1 MKDWGRKRVVL
12 LRTLAALTGA
22 GVFLFAYPSLS
33 PLLEALLGR
42 ATLFSAALAMPGGAL
57 ETVRQRYAP
66 ELYQEDD
73 GPQPAPP
80 SSQSQAPGSSSAP
93 GEEAP
98 SPSQGDPAPS
108 SQPQQPPAQLLPP
121 LPQGEPPEIPEEYQ
135 APLHQVNMTG
145 ESGNPAFCRYK
156 FGWIRNYTKLE
167 LTEIDQVLET
177 PAALTL
183 EPGPE
188 PQVLIYHTHTTESYE
203 EWDGDIYDSRNNWR
217 SQDNTANMAAVGEE
231 LAQALEAHGI
241 GVIHDITQHDYP
253 AYNGAYDRS
262 KAVAE
267 QWLERYP
274 SIKVVFDVHRD
285 ALVGNEGEVY
295 KLVSDEAGQKVAQV
309 MMVLGTDAG
318 GADHPRW
325 KDNLAFALKL
335 QRNLVKGY
343 ASLARPTVLRK
354 SRYNQQLC
362 PGSVLVEVGGHGNS
376 LSEAIAGGRLWADNV
391 ARTLLEMKE

>member
-1 MKDWGRKRVVL
+1 MENRMGRALRRGVALGLALAAAWGVSLTADLGGVKEDLTALGEEPAMAVWLMKSQLGELPGRERGLTGWGRL
-12 LRTLAALTGA
+12 LLKA
-22 GVFLFAYPSLS
+22 S
-33 PLLEALLGR
+33 PLLAAGEGAVLERRENREAPEETGEPDLGDGEDTDLPDLQPSDSGEGIVEMTGRGKEGSLYLRDGEIYVYNRTDRELDSSLLGE
-42 ATLFSAALAMPGGAL
+42 G
-57 ETVRQRYAP
+57 TVDVSLG
-66 ELYQEDD
+66 E
-73 GPQPAPP
+73 GPQ
-80 SSQSQAPGSSSAP
+80 
-93 GEEAP
+93 
-98 SPSQGDPAPS
+98 
-108 SQPQQPPAQLLPP
+108 
-121 LPQGEPPEIPEEYQ
+121 I
-135 APLHQVNMTG
+135 
-145 ESGNPAFCRYK
+145 
-156 FGWIRNYTKLE
+156 
-167 LTEIDQVLET
+167 
-177 PAALTL
+177 
-183 EPGPE
+183 
-188 PQVLIYHTHTTESYE
+188 LILHTHGSEAYSMADGDTYE
-203 EWDGDIYDSRNNWR
+203 ESDPYRTTDCTHNVVR
-217 SQDNTANMAAVGEE
+217 VGEE
-231 LAQALEAHGI
+231 MATVFRAYGFQ
-241 GVIHDITQHDYP
+241 VVHDTTLCDYP

-325 KDNLAFALKL
+325 KDNLAFALSL

-354 SRYNQQLC
+354 ARYNQQLC

>member
-1 MKDWGRKRVVL
+1 MENRMGRALRRGVALGLALAAAWGVSLTADLGGVKEDLTALGEEPAMAVWLMKSQLGELPGREQGLTGWGRL
-12 LRTLAALTGA
+12 LLKA
-22 GVFLFAYPSLS
+22 S
-33 PLLEALLGR
+33 PLLAAGEEAV
-42 ATLFSAALAMPGGAL
+42 L
-57 ETVRQRYAP
+57 ERR
-66 ELYQEDD
+66 ESQE
-73 GPQPAPP
+73 
-80 SSQSQAPGSSSAP
+80 AP
-93 GEEAP
+93 GET
-98 SPSQGDPAPS
+98 
-108 SQPQQPPAQLLPP
+108 
-121 LPQGEPPEIPEEYQ
+121 GEPDLGDGEDTDLPDLQPSDSGEGIVE
-135 APLHQVNMTG
+135 MTG
-145 ESGNPAFCRYK
+145 RGKEGSLYLRDGEIYVYNRTD
-156 FGWIRNYTKLE
+156 RE
-167 LTEIDQVLET
+167 LDSSLLGEGTVDVSLGE
-177 PAALTL
+177 
-183 EPGPE
+183 GP
-188 PQVLIYHTHTTESYE
+188 QILILHTHGSEAYSMTDGDTYE
-203 EWDGDIYDSRNNWR
+203 ESDPYRTTDCTHNVVR
-217 SQDNTANMAAVGEE
+217 VGEE
-231 LAQALEAHGI
+231 MATVFRAYGFQ
-241 GVIHDITQHDYP
+241 VIHDTTLCDYP

>member
-1 MKDWGRKRVVL
+1 MENRMGRALRRGVALGLALAAAWGVSLTADLGGVKEDLTALGEEPAMAVWLMKSQLGELPGRERGLTGWGRL
-12 LRTLAALTGA
+12 LLKA
-22 GVFLFAYPSLS
+22 S
-33 PLLEALLGR
+33 PLL
-42 ATLFSAALAMPGGAL
+42 AAGEGAVL
-57 ETVRQRYAP
+57 ERQ
-66 ELYQEDD
+66 ESWE
-73 GPQPAPP
+73 
-80 SSQSQAPGSSSAP
+80 AP
-93 GEEAP
+93 GET
-98 SPSQGDPAPS
+98 
-108 SQPQQPPAQLLPP
+108 
-121 LPQGEPPEIPEEYQ
+121 GEPDLGDGEDTDLPDLQPSDSGEGIVE
-135 APLHQVNMTG
+135 MTG
-145 ESGNPAFCRYK
+145 RGKEGSLYLRDGEIYVYNRTD
-156 FGWIRNYTKLE
+156 RE
-167 LTEIDQVLET
+167 LDSSLLGEGTVDVSLGE
-177 PAALTL
+177 
-183 EPGPE
+183 GP
-188 PQVLIYHTHTTESYE
+188 QILILHTHGSEAYSMADGDTYE
-203 EWDGDIYDSRNNWR
+203 ESDPYRTTDCTHNVVR
-217 SQDNTANMAAVGEE
+217 VGEE
-231 LAQALEAHGI
+231 MATVFRAYGFQ
-241 GVIHDITQHDYP
+241 VVHDTTLCDYP

-325 KDNLAFALKL
+325 KDNLAFALSL

-354 SRYNQQLC
+354 ARYNQQLC